1 MHDIFQSSAADA
13 ECSRMEPLA
22 MYSRTDIHSVLH
34 LIDRRSRIGGPL
46 LIAVDGLGGAGKST
60 LAAQLSAA
68 LPRSSI
74 VEVDDFYRPMTAE
87 DRADLGPREG
97 YERYFDW
104 VRLLDEAI
112 EPLRKQRR
120 ARFRRYDWE
129 MNSLGEWCEVAPSD
143 VVIVEGVYS
152 TRPEL
157 RPLFGVTV
165 YVDTPRVQRAARM
178 TARGYDNL
186 DWLDHWMAA
195 EDWYVRHHRPAERA
209 DLVID
214 GSGERGPA

>member
-1 MHDIFQSSAADA
+1 MGSV
-13 ECSRMEPLA
+13 A
-22 MYSRTDIHSVLH
+22 MYSRTEIDKVLH
-34 LIDRRSRIGGPL
+34 LIDLRPRDGGPL

-68 LPRSSI
+68 LPGSSI
-74 VEVDDFYRPMTAE
+74 VEVDDFYSPMTAE
-87 DRADLGPREG
+87 ERARLGPREG

-104 VRLLDEAI
+104 ARLLDEAI
-112 EPLRKQRR
+112 EPLRGRRR

-129 MNSLGEWCEVAPSD
+129 MNSLGEWREVAPGG

-152 TRPEL
+152 TRAEL

-165 YVDTPRVQRAARM
+165 YVDTPREQRAARM

-195 EDWYVRHHRPAERA
+195 EDWYVRHHRPAEGA

-214 GSGERGPA
+214 GSGSGPSASPAGH

>member
-1 MHDIFQSSAADA
+1 
-13 ECSRMEPLA
+13 
-22 MYSRTDIHSVLH
+22 MYSRTEIDRVLD
-34 LIDRRSRIGGPL
+34 LIDLRPRDGGPL

-60 LAAQLSAA
+60 LAAQFSAA
-68 LPRSSI
+68 LPGSSVI
-74 VEVDDFYRPMTAE
+74 EVDDFYRPMAADE
-87 DRADLGPREG
+87 RARLGPREG

-104 VRLLDEAI
+104 IAAGGRGDRTAARAAPGAVPALRLGDEQ
-112 EPLRKQRR
+112 PGR
-120 ARFRRYDWE
+120 
-129 MNSLGEWCEVAPSD
+129 VAGGGPGG

-165 YVDTPRVQRAARM
+165 YVDTPREQRAARM
-178 TARGYDNL
+178 IARGYDNL

-195 EDWYVRHHRPAERA
+195 EDWYVCHHRPAERA

-214 GSGERGPA
+214 GSESGPSASPAGH

>member
-1 MHDIFQSSAADA
+1 MH
-13 ECSRMEPLA
+13 
-22 MYSRTDIHSVLH
+22 SRTDIEKVLH
-34 LIDRRSRIGGPL
+34 LIDLRPRDGGPL

-68 LPRSSI
+68 LPSSSI
-74 VEVDDFYRPMTAE
+74 VEVDDFYRPMTADE
-87 DRADLGPREG
+87 RARLGPREG

-104 VRLLDEAI
+104 RRLLEEAI
-112 EPLRKQRR
+112 EPLRKRRR

-129 MNSLGEWCEVAPSD
+129 RHRLVEWREVAPGD

-157 RPLFGVTV
+157 RPLFDVTV
-165 YVDTPRVQRAARM
+165 YVDTPREPRAARM

-186 DWLDHWMAA
+186 DWMEHWMAA
-195 EDWYVRHHRPAERA
+195 EDWYVHHHRPVERA

-214 GSGERGPA
+214 GSGQRGRPEEAGMRHPHLNPLPSRERR

>member
-1 MHDIFQSSAADA
+1 
-13 ECSRMEPLA
+13 
-22 MYSRTDIHSVLH
+22 MYSRTEIDRVLH
-34 LIDRRSRIGGPL
+34 LIDLRPRDGGPL

-68 LPRSSI
+68 LPGSSV
-74 VEVDDFYRPMTAE
+74 VEVDDFYRPMTADE
-87 DRADLGPREG
+87 RARLGPREG

-104 VRLLDEAI
+104 MRLADEAI
-112 EPLRKQRR
+112 EPLRGRRR

-129 MNSLGEWCEVAPSD
+129 MNSLGEWREVAPGG

-165 YVDTPRVQRAARM
+165 YVDTPREQRAARM
-178 TARGYDNL
+178 IARGYDNL

-195 EDWYVRHHRPAERA
+195 EDWYVCHHRPAERA

-214 GSGERGPA
+214 GSESGPSASPAGH

>member
-1 MHDIFQSSAADA
+1 MG
-13 ECSRMEPLA
+13 PLA

-68 LPRSSI
+68 LPGSSI

-104 VRLLDEAI
+104 MRLLDEAI
-112 EPLRKQRR
+112 EPLRKQLR

-143 VVIVEGVYS
+143 LVIVEGVYS

-178 TARGYDNL
+178 TQGIRQPGLAGSLDGGRGLVRPSPPTGGARRPGYRRVGR
-186 DWLDHWMAA
+186 
-195 EDWYVRHHRPAERA
+195 E
-209 DLVID
+209 
-214 GSGERGPA
+214 GPA

>member
-1 MHDIFQSSAADA
+1 
-13 ECSRMEPLA
+13 
-22 MYSRTDIHSVLH
+22 MYSRTEIDRVLH
-34 LIDRRSRIGGPL
+34 LIDLRPRDGGPL

-60 LAAQLSAA
+60 LAAQFSAA
-68 LPRSSI
+68 LPGSSV

-87 DRADLGPREG
+87 DRARLGPREG

-104 VRLLDEAI
+104 ARLLEEAI
-112 EPLRKQRR
+112 KPLRGRRR

-129 MNSLGEWCEVAPSD
+129 MNSLGEWREVAPGG

-152 TRPEL
+152 TRAEF

-165 YVDTPRVQRAARM
+165 YVDTPREQRAARM
-178 TARGYDNL
+178 VARGYDNL

-195 EDWYVRHHRPAERA
+195 EDWYVRHHSPAECA
-209 DLVID
+209 DLVVD
-214 GSGERGPA
+214 GSGTGVPT

>member
-1 MHDIFQSSAADA
+1 MGRLPMHSH
-13 ECSRMEPLA
+13 
-22 MYSRTDIHSVLH
+22 TDIDSVLH

-46 LIAVDGLGGAGKST
+46 LVAVDGLGGAGKST
-60 LAAQLSAA
+60 LARQISTA
-68 LPRSSI
+68 LPGSSV
-74 VEVDDFYRPMTAE
+74 VEVDDFYLPMTAE
-87 DRADLGPREG
+87 ERAGMRPRDG

-104 VRLLDEAI
+104 TRLLQEVI
-112 EPLRKQRR
+112 EPLRERRR

-129 MNSLGEWCEVAPSD
+129 MNRLREWREVAPAG
-143 VVIVEGVYS
+143 VVIVEGVFS

-157 RPLFGVTV
+157 SPLFDVTV
-165 YVDTPRVQRAARM
+165 YVDTPREQRAARM
-178 TARGYDNL
+178 AARGWDNL
-186 DWLDHWMAA
+186 DWMEHWRAA